1 MKIPFLTPDIE
12 QALEHFFKLTFLHN
26 AYPIGL
32 LLICIISLTLAI
44 HKPTRAKLLIFSG
57 ALLLLIHFEYL
68 KHILEPLKT
77 QTLLTVTTE
86 TPRYRFV
93 WFVDKFLTK
102 ILPTLLLLGGL
113 GSASMG
119 IYTRDKEKYSKKKES
134 IPDSQ

>member
-12 QALEHFFKLTFLHN
+12 QALSHFFKLTFLHN

-32 LLICIISLTLAI
+32 LLICIVSLALAI
-44 HKPTRAKLLIFSG
+44 HKPTRSKLLIFSG

-68 KHILEPLKT
+68 KHILEPLKA

-86 TPRYRFV
+86 TPRYKFV

-102 ILPTLLLLGGL
+102 ILPAGLCVTGIIAGIAGVLG
-113 GSASMG
+113 
-119 IYTRDKEKYSKKKES
+119 YVKERKHPKEKTT
-134 IPDSQ
+134 PAQ

>member
-12 QALEHFFKLTFLHN
+12 QALEHFFTLTFLHN

-32 LLICIISLTLAI
+32 LVICIVSLGMAI
-44 HKPTRAKLLIFSG
+44 HKPTRSKLLIFSG

-68 KHILEPLKT
+68 KHILEPLKA

-93 WFVDKFLTK
+93 WFVDKFLAK
-102 ILPTLLLLGGL
+102 ILPTLLLLGGI

-119 IYTRDKEKYSKKKES
+119 IYTTYKEKYSKNRES
-134 IPDSQ
+134 TPDSR

>member
-32 LLICIISLTLAI
+32 LLICIISLALAI
-44 HKPTRAKLLIFSG
+44 HKPTRAKLLIFSS
-57 ALLLLIHFEYL
+57 ALLLLVHFEYL
-68 KHILEPLKT
+68 KHILEPLKA

-102 ILPTLLLLGGL
+102 ILPVGLLASGICAGILGVTQ
-113 GSASMG
+113 
-119 IYTRDKEKYSKKKES
+119 YFRERPRKEQK
-134 IPDSQ
+134 I